1 MGPMREDG
9 MPVGETAARLGVT
22 VRTLHHWDE
31 IGLACPAARSPA
43 GYRLYTDDDLERL
56 RRIFVYRVLGVDRDA
71 IRARLDER
79 GGDVAAQLRV
89 QRAQLAR
96 RIAQLRYLDADLE
109 RMIAAQERGILLSDD
124 EQRATFGPG
133 WDTSWPAEARDA
145 YGGSPQWQQ
154 YAERSASRS
163 VDDWAEVTRSVSVF
177 DDELGAAVDAGVE
190 PGDAAADALVDRHRE
205 VFSQYFPVTRQM
217 QVHLGRMYADD
228 PRFAAHYDAIRP
240 GLAVWL
246 RDAIEAGARAHGID
260 PDTARWE

>member
-1 MGPMREDG
+1 
-9 MPVGETAARLGVT
+9 MPVGETAARLGLT

-31 IGLACPAARSPA
+31 IGLARPAARSTA

-56 RRIFVYRVLGVDRDA
+56 RRIVVYRELGLDLDA
-71 IRARLDER
+71 IRAVLDEP

-89 QRAQLAR
+89 QRAQLAQ
-96 RIAQLRYLDADLE
+96 RIAQLRDLDEDLE
-109 RMIAAQERGILLSDD
+109 RMIAAQEHGILLSEE
-124 EQRATFGPG
+124 EQRASFGPG
-133 WDTSWPAEARDA
+133 WDTNWPAEARDA
-145 YGGSPQWQQ
+145 YGHSPQWQQ

-163 VDDWAEVTRSVSVF
+163 AHDWAAVTREVSAF
-177 DDELGAAVDAGVE
+177 DDELGTALDAGVQ

-217 QVHLGRMYADD
+217 QVNLGRMYAAD

-240 GLAVWL
+240 GLATWL
-246 RDAIEAGARAHGID
+246 RDAIEASARAHGID